1 MICSK
6 QDLREYI
13 EADQNA
19 LGGGTTKTKNKV
31 LFRSCNMEI
40 SKKDAHL

>member
-19 LGGGTTKTKNKV
+19 LGGGTTKTKNQV
-31 LFRSCNMEI
+31 SFCSSSMEI
-40 SKKDAHL
+40 SKEDAHL

>member
-1 MICSK
+1 MLRSSITMICSK

-19 LGGGTTKTKNKV
+19 LGGGYN
-31 LFRSCNMEI
+31 
-40 SKKDAHL
+40 